1 MCIRDRYCFAI
12 SSSGAAIGVLFLLVG
27 LKLSFLPLLFLFA
40 VVYGINVG
48 GHAVLTSVVTAN
60 YFGRD
65 FVGTI
70 RGTLMPITTTSVAIG
85 PVAVGLVYDFSGSYF
100 PAYAVMLVM
109 FFISAFIML
118 LAKPP
123 TKIAV

>member
-1 MCIRDRYCFAI
+1 M
-12 SSSGAAIGVLFLLVG
+12 G